1 MNQLSIKASLIV
13 GALISALIFF
23 ILAGVSLYSL
33 HKSSNVLEGV
43 YEHSVVPSSILGE
56 IDKNLERVRFNMA
69 AVMFDK
75 VEFKQAEDQLDQV
88 KTSLPD
94 LWQKFKQARG
104 SALSPEEKKLIE
116 QGDKQLAD
124 FEPFYKLL
132 KLAYSTR
139 DKTMARS
146 VLDEDWLKIEE
157 NLLRTVVLLVDM
169 QKQGVKS
176 AYVEGVGQAQGMNLL
191 VVATLIVGALI
202 SLVTTALVVRSI
214 NLGICHLERALAQ
227 VSDGNL
233 NIQIAFDHKNELG
246 RMARN
251 LETALAKLR
260 TMISGVVNAVDT
272 LTHETDQ
279 LSLAAQNVERS
290 SSVQV
295 DAASST
301 AASMEQMA
309 ASIEQVAGNSQY
321 SLDISRENQAL
332 CAEGKRVVEEAV
344 REIGDIYTAIE
355 KSSVSVQSLGQ
366 RSGEIGQVIQV
377 IAEIAEQT
385 NLLALNAAIEAARAG
400 EQGRGFAVVADE
412 VRKLAERTQTATAEI
427 DRMITGIQSETQGVV
442 GTMEQSRSKINS
454 GVRLVNEASSS
465 LAKID
470 QGTNTTAAQAG
481 EIAVAAREQ
490 SKAGV
495 EVSQNMERI
504 VEMSHETRQ
513 SVTGLSSTIASLKSL
528 AAQLRLSAAKFA
540 T

>member
-1 MNQLSIKASLIV
+1 MNQLSIKASLVV
-13 GALISALIFF
+13 GALISATIFF

-43 YEHSVVPSSILGE
+43 YEHSVVPSAILGA
-56 IDKNLERVRFNMA
+56 IDKNLERIRFNMA

-75 VEFKQAEDQLDQV
+75 VEFKQAEDHLDQV

-104 SALSPEEKKLIE
+104 TALSPEEKKLIE

-146 VLDEDWLKIEE
+146 VLDDDWLKIEE
-157 NLLRTVVLLVDM
+157 NLLKTVALLVDM
-169 QKQGVKS
+169 QRQGVKS

-191 VVATLIVGALI
+191 VIATLIVGALI
-202 SLVTTALVVRSI
+202 SLVTTTLVVRSI
-214 NLGICHLERALAQ
+214 NLGIGHLERALAQ

-233 NIQIAFDHKNELG
+233 NIKIAFDHKNELG

-260 TMISGVVNAVDT
+260 TMVSGVVGAVDT
-272 LTHETDQ
+272 LTHETDR
-279 LSLAAQNVERS
+279 LSSAAQSVERS
-290 SSVQV
+290 SGVQV
-295 DAASST
+295 DAAAST
-301 AASMEQMA
+301 AAAMEQMA
-309 ASIEQVAGNSQY
+309 ASIEQVAGNSQH

-332 CAEGKRVVEEAV
+332 CEEGKRVVEEAV
-344 REIGDIYTAIE
+344 REIKEIYTTIE
-355 KSSVSVQSLGQ
+355 KSSVSVISLGQ

-442 GTMEQSRSKINS
+442 ETMEQSRSKINT

-470 QGTNTTAAQAG
+470 QGTNNTATQAG
-481 EIAVAAREQ
+481 EIAAAAREQ
-490 SKAGV
+490 SKAGM
-495 EVSQNMERI
+495 EISQNMERI

-513 SVTGLSSTIASLKSL
+513 SVSGLSSTISSLKSL
-528 AAQLRLSAAKFA
+528 AAQLHLSAAKFA